1 MQKIKLAVYKSIAA
15 GFLKTVLKQAVA
27 LLLKVNGL
35 VKPGCKTIARYIH
48 FSVYLTAPAF

>member
-27 LLLKVNGL
+27 
-35 VKPGCKTIARYIH
+35 
-48 FSVYLTAPAF
+48 

>member
-1 MQKIKLAVYKSIAA
+1 MQKIKLAVYKSIAV